1 MIRPAVPLSD
11 TWPISYLPA
20 RAMGRVLGGVPLT
33 DSASF
38 WIRSSMEID
47 TVSSKAPLVLTGS
60 YTGTDAEW
68 CANITEEAVLTRKR
82 LELDR
87 SLRQLQIRKPLK

>member
-1 MIRPAVPLSD
+1 
-11 TWPISYLPA
+11 
-20 RAMGRVLGGVPLT
+20 
-33 DSASF
+33 
-38 WIRSSMEID
+38 MEIN

-87 SLRQLQIRKPLK
+87 SLRQLQIRKPLKRDKLAKRRPAWQWCGFLR